1 MHPQRIMVIAGEAS
15 GDMLAAEVVRE
26 LRRQLAPSP
35 SGPDFPPKFFG
46 AGGPLMSAAGV
57 ELAFDLTQHAVVG
70 LVEVLKNYAKFRR
83 LFDQLLQLARERE
96 PDLIICVDFGGFNRR
111 FAHAV
116 KQMVRRRTGPF
127 QNWQPK
133 IVQYVSP
140 QVWASRPGRAR
151 KMAPDLDLLLTI
163 FPFEKTWYAER
174 LPGFRVEFV
183 GHPIV
188 DRHFR
193 TGAVA
198 PPSALPASPSPE
210 TSSPPS
216 VVLLPGSRR
225 GELTR
230 HLPVLL
236 GAWKLMRTAFPAATA
251 KIVLPNESLVPLA
264 RNLMT
269 GQSSGAPAIL
279 VGQLAETLRTATIAL
294 ASTGTVT
301 MECAWFGVPTIALYR
316 TSWSTYQ
323 IGRRIITVKY
333 LAMPNLLADEVIFPE
348 FIQQDATPE
357 RLAAAALELLRDPA
371 RRAAIQK
378 RLAGIIASLG
388 GPGASRRAAEAILS
402 L

>member
-1 MHPQRIMVIAGEAS
+1 
-15 GDMLAAEVVRE
+15 
-26 LRRQLAPSP
+26 
-35 SGPDFPPKFFG
+35 
-46 AGGPLMSAAGV
+46 
-57 ELAFDLTQHAVVG
+57 
-70 LVEVLKNYAKFRR
+70 
-83 LFDQLLQLARERE
+83 
-96 PDLIICVDFGGFNRR
+96 
-111 FAHAV
+111 
-116 KQMVRRRTGPF
+116 
-127 QNWQPK
+127 
-133 IVQYVSP
+133 
-140 QVWASRPGRAR
+140 
-151 KMAPDLDLLLTI
+151 MAPDLDLLLTI
-163 FPFEKTWYAER
+163 FPFEKAWYAAR

-193 TGAVA
+193 STAGAL
-198 PPSALPASPSPE
+198 PSARPASRSPE

-236 GAWKLMRTAFPAATA
+236 GAWKLIRAAFPTATA
-251 KIVLPNESLVPLA
+251 TMVLPNESLVPLA
-264 RNLMT
+264 RNLMN

-333 LAMPNLLADEVIFPE
+333 LAMPNLLADDVIFPE
-348 FIQQDATPE
+348 FIQQDATPD

-388 GPGASRRAAEAILS
+388 GPGASRRAADAILS

>member
-1 MHPQRIMVIAGEAS
+1 MQPQRIMIIAGEAS
-15 GDMLAAEVVRE
+15 GDMLAAEVVHEVRRKLA
-26 LRRQLAPSP
+26 LR
-35 SGPDFPPKFFG
+35 PDSAFRPQFFG
-46 AGGPLMSAAGV
+46 AGGPLMAAAGV

-70 LVEVLKNYAKFRR
+70 LIEVLKNYAKFRR
-83 LFDQLLQLARERE
+83 LFDQLLQLARDRE

-163 FPFEKTWYAER
+163 FPFEKAWYAQR

-193 TGAVA
+193 TAAVA
-198 PPSALPASPSPE
+198 PAPHLPSSRSPE
-210 TSSPPS
+210 APSTPS
-216 VVLLPGSRR
+216 VILLPGSRC

-236 GAWKLMRTAFPAATA
+236 GAWKLIRTAIPTATA
-251 KIVLPNESLVPLA
+251 TMVLPNESLVPLA
-264 RNLMT
+264 HNLMA
-269 GQSSGAPAIL
+269 GQSAGAPTIV

-333 LAMPNLLADEVIFPE
+333 LAMPNLLADDVIFPE
-348 FIQQDATPE
+348 FIQNDATPD
-357 RLAAAALELLRDPA
+357 RLAAAALQLLRDPTG
-371 RRAAIQK
+371 RAAVQK
-378 RLAGIIASLG
+378 RLAEIIASLG
-388 GPGASRRAAEAILS
+388 GPGASQRAAKAILS